1 MVHMTSASKILLAR
15 ARKYRHNSRTQK
27 MAVVALDIFFVVCR
41 KVSIPT
47 WREPFFSKGL
57 MRGMVVVTLAGFF
70 LVTVI
75 IGQSL
80 GEALEFLN

>member
-1 MVHMTSASKILLAR
+1 MTSASKILLAR
-15 ARKYRHNSRTQK
+15 ARKYRHDSRTQK
-27 MAVVALDIFFVVCR
+27 MAVVALDIIFVVCR
-41 KVSIPT
+41 KVSIPKHGVNH
-47 WREPFFSKGL
+47 FFSKGL
-57 MRGMVVVTLAGFF
+57 MHGMVVVFF